1 MLAIGD
7 ETVSSGE
14 SLGGAKLVAVFTGG
28 GTGGHIFP
36 GLAVADEFSRLCQQS
51 GWSVELHWIGGTGG
65 MDGSLVQASLLQNG
79 GCITAFHAIP
89 CGKLRRYFSLSNFT
103 DLFRIVAGFFASLML
118 LKKLKPAFV
127 FSKGGFVSVPP
138 CAAAAVLG
146 IPCFTHESDF
156 TPGLATKLCALFAKR
171 VFVSYEETKAFFGDK
186 VRTKCVVTGNPVRP
200 VFFTDRRDEGRAFL
214 GITDGEARPVLL
226 VLGGSLGAAQIN
238 KLVEDSLSEIQES
251 YTVVHIKGKKA
262 ADENPAGM
270 KASASYKPYA
280 FINDEMSAVLQAS
293 DVVLSRAGA
302 NSLWECAA
310 CGKPMV
316 LIPLE
321 GEATRGDQV
330 FNADY
335 FAQKGAAIVLRG
347 EDVCAKKLMEALDQ
361 MHDEETRASFARC
374 SSLMLQGES
383 PALAVAKLLAKEGG
397 L

>member
-1 MLAIGD
+1 M
-7 ETVSSGE
+7 
-14 SLGGAKLVAVFTGG
+14 VAVFTGG

-36 GLAVADEFSRLCQQS
+36 GLAVAAEFVGLCKQTGQTA
-51 GWSVELHWIGGTGG
+51 ELHWIGGLRG
-65 MDGSLVQASLLQNG
+65 MDGSLLEASLRQNG
-79 GCITAFHAIP
+79 GVISAFDGIP

-103 DLFRIVAGFFASLML
+103 DLFRIVAGFFASLYL
-118 LKKLKPAFV
+118 LKKIKPSFV

-186 VRTKCVVTGNPVRP
+186 TRAKCVVTGNPVRP
-200 VFFTDRRDEGRAFL
+200 VFFTSRREEGRAFL
-214 GITDGEARPVLL
+214 GLNDEEARPVLL

-238 KLVEDSLSEIQES
+238 KLVEDSLEQIQQH
-251 YTVVHIKGKKA
+251 YIVVHIKGKRA
-262 ADENPAGM
+262 ACENPAGM
-270 KASASYKPYA
+270 KATASYKPYA
-280 FINDEMSAVLQAS
+280 FINDEMSAVLQAA

-335 FAQKGAAIVLRG
+335 FAKKEAAIVLRG
-347 EDVCAKKLMEALDQ
+347 EDVCEKKLIEVLDQ
-361 MHDEETRASFARC
+361 MRDDAVRRGFAKAA
-374 SSLMLQGES
+374 SLMLQGES
-383 PALAVAKLLAKEGG
+383 PALTVAKLLQRGG
-397 L
+397 E